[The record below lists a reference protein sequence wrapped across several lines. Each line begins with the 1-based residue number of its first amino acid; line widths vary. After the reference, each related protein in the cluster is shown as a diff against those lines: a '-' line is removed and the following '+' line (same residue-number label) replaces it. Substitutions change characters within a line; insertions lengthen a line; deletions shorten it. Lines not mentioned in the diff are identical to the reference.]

1 MAGTQNSKH
10 GNIYA
15 GVDFPTSRVAKL
27 AMVLSGRTKQAGLK
41 VEVQHKLTDTT

>member
-1 MAGTQNSKH
+1 MADAQNSKH

-27 AMVLSGRTKQAGLK
+27 AMVLSGRTKPAGLK
-41 VEVQHKLTDTT
+41 VEVQHKQIDTT